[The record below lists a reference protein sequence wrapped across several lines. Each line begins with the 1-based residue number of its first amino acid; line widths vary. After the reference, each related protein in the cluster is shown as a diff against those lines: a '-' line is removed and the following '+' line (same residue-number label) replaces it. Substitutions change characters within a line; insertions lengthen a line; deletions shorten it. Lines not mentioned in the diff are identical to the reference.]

1 MLARLRVTQ
10 TRNRTSYD
18 AAVTGLLVGWRIRT
32 SVLEALAAFGLLL
45 LFAYA
50 ISWLMALVGLSVKSP
65 EVVQNASFIIIFPIT
80 FIANTFV
87 PTNNFP
93 PVLKAFADWNPVSSV
108 TLAARELFGNTS
120 PALPPPDVWPAQH
133 PVVYSL
139 IWIVGIL
146 VIFVPLSVRKYESA
160 AGR

>member
-1 MLARLRVTQ
+1 
-10 TRNRTSYD
+10 
-18 AAVTGLLVGWRIRT
+18 
-32 SVLEALAAFGLLL
+32 
-45 LFAYA
+45 
-50 ISWLMALVGLSVKSP
+50 MALVGLSVKSP
-65 EVVQNASFIIIFPIT
+65 EVVQNASFIIIFPLT

-87 PTNNFP
+87 PTDNFP

-120 PALPPPDVWPAQH
+120 PALPPPDVWPAEH

-139 IWIVGIL
+139 IWIVGIMA
-146 VIFVPLSVRKYESA
+146 VFIPLSVRKYESA